1 MVKRRGHTV
10 ARRCG
15 FEVVWC
21 LKNMM
26 QDAVLYDLYAVD
38 SDMTIMMNRRE
49 VVPWPAQGSRN
60 GICVAG
66 SLN

>member
-1 MVKRRGHTV
+1 MVKRRGHAV

-21 LKNMM
+21 LKNTM

-38 SDMTIMMNRRE
+38 SDMTMNKRD

-60 GICVAG
+60 GTYSAG

>member
-1 MVKRRGHTV
+1 
-10 ARRCG
+10 
-15 FEVVWC
+15 
-21 LKNMM
+21 MM